1 MMKYLNWM
9 KENDFSILVASPADV
24 EPTKELKSVLPS
36 PLSNLPPKVE
46 MNAVIAGR
54 TKTMRVEA
62 LNMNKIEDW
71 FLLNLGSEQHLRNFH
86 ATVILTQDG
95 SVDSIYEFGEYNGQ
109 HSEWMQSF
117 AKTSNGYH
125 FVDSKW
131 LRMFMDSSLIKDEF
145 FDLIVR
151 SSVEN

>member
-1 MMKYLNWM
+1 MKD
-9 KENDFSILVASPADV
+9 NDFNILVAAPADIN
-24 EPTKELKSVLPS
+24 PTKELKSVLPS
-36 PLSNLPPKVE
+36 PLSNLPPITE

-54 TKTMRVEA
+54 TKTMHIEA

-71 FLLNLGSEQHLRNFH
+71 FLLNLGSEQYLRNFH
-86 ATVILTQDG
+86 ATVVLTGDG

-117 AKTSNGYH
+117 AKTANGYR

-131 LRMFMDSSLIKDEF
+131 LRMFMESSIIKDEF